1 MSAEGTIVRY
11 LGTTV
16 VRQDEMSFWLFEAP
30 STHAVADALERA
42 GITCERIVEAV
53 QLPPRD

>member
-1 MSAEGTIVRY
+1 MW
-11 LGTTV
+11 
-16 VRQDEMSFWLFEAP
+16 FCLFEAP